1 MYLFPRFFLSK
12 KFFFPNKAKHTVTS
26 AATNATHTV
35 TSFSTSSRSAS
46 TSLGTG
52 TAPGEDNK
60 EENGVLTCLMEHRLA
75 AVVQDL
81 DYFRKNNL
89 MIVETDYIIHV
100 TASSTPSPG
109 VNKKDAK
116 DIEFDFI
123 LSKTFS
129 EFRCLAEALYKEA
142 ETYMKSEDSASLPKS
157 IAKLLKYCDGA
168 NRLMASQSTEYL
180 TKVRCLL
187 RLL

>member
-1 MYLFPRFFLSK
+1 
-12 KFFFPNKAKHTVTS
+12 VTS

-35 TSFSTSSRSAS
+35 TSTATKASQSVASSVSKATSSRSAS

-60 EENGVLTCLMEHRLA
+60 AENGVLTCLMEHRLA

-81 DYFRKNNL
+81 DYFRKNKF
-89 MIVETDYIIHV
+89 MVVETDYIIHV

-109 VNKKDAK
+109 VNKKDAE